1 MSAPTVPDKA
11 TFTLAEVAEI
21 TGFTKGS
28 IEAGCRQGRITHR
41 HFGRQRVLTREQLA
55 AFIASTEV
63 EAQPKKR
70 AQSAE
75 LDELEKVRQRVGARL
90 AAKRGRAA

>member
-1 MSAPTVPDKA
+1 MSTQTLPDQA
-11 TFTLAEVAEI
+11 TFTLDEVAQI
-21 TGFTKGS
+21 TGFTKRS
-28 IEAGCRQGRITHR
+28 IEEACREGRITHR

-75 LDELEKVRQRVGARL
+75 LDGLEKTRQRVAARL
-90 AAKRGRAA
+90 SRQGRAA